1 MCAHSEGTLLAWYK
15 KTMVGYIAI
24 CVSVLFLYLVSYAY
38 VVWSFQGN
46 AKFPVEC
53 ALVFGA
59 AVSRGSNAGP
69 AIVRRVGEAS
79 RLYHDG
85 QVQRLIMTG
94 GKGEGN
100 RKTEAEVMREQAI
113 AGLVPAYAITLEDQ
127 AHSTW
132 ENLLY
137 SKNLTSNCLG
147 VVAISDQYHLGRIRL
162 LAFRQGWRGLM
173 TWPAQQHE
181 PFGLEQRGFM
191 REVFAVLYYGLFMD
205 VIWPLEPASDTSEDS

>member
-1 MCAHSEGTLLAWYK
+1 M
-15 KTMVGYIAI
+15 
-24 CVSVLFLYLVSYAY
+24 
-38 VVWSFQGN
+38 
-46 AKFPVEC
+46 
-53 ALVFGA
+53 FGA

-79 RLYHDG
+79 RLYREG
-85 QVQRLIMTG
+85 KVQHLIMTG

-100 RKTEAEVMREQAI
+100 RKTEAEVMRQQAI
-113 AGLVPAYAITLEDQ
+113 VGFVPAHAIALEDQ
-127 AHSTW
+127 SHSTW

-137 SKNLTSNCLG
+137 SKNLTSDCSS

-181 PFGLEQRGFM
+181 PLGLEQRGFM
-191 REVFAVLYYGLFMD
+191 REVFAVLYYGLFID
-205 VIWPLEPASDTSEDS
+205 VVWPLAPVADTSETP